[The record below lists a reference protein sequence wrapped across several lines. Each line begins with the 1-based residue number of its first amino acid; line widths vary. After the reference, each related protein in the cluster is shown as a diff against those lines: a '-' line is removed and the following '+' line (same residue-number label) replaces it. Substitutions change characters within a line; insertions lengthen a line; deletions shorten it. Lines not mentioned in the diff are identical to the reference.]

1 MPRRGRRSGCRRGG
15 RKRTKPGQGTL
26 FKKAFGGGGGGGGG
40 GSGGGKKGV
49 ATYKANVFK
58 LKKRK
63 PIAINKKKIRWAKN
77 GMKNVNKNVN
87 KGKNMI
93 DKGKRKADKGKKMIN
108 KGMKNI
114 GKAMDGAQ
122 RGLESA
128 QRGMETVNDGLA
140 QMQEMKDQLTNLGF
154 IKDKN
159 GDEDYEEGGEEVEEG
174 GEEDYI
180 EEEYNEYEGGAEVLE
195 DDGEPVDADDF
206 ADAIGMGEGQTATA
220 ALVVNE
226 GEEKYAVNRFTMTI
240 GIEVLMIMDMICYVR
255 GFMGL
260 FGGALQKLMKGGADF
275 HVAVCPDKIAFNTK
289 WFARK
294 FTLEGKVDTDLAF
307 EALGSCVGRFG
318 SLLVKSKKGNYYYV
332 PCVGKS
338 ATTDLYR
345 SIKETCEE
353 WGMGLTEKKKL
364 ATSWKINGAV
374 TGTPA
379 EVDIEVNEDD

>member
-1 MPRRGRRSGCRRGG
+1 
-15 RKRTKPGQGTL
+15 
-26 FKKAFGGGGGGGGG
+26 
-40 GSGGGKKGV
+40 
-49 ATYKANVFK
+49 
-58 LKKRK
+58 
-63 PIAINKKKIRWAKN
+63 
-77 GMKNVNKNVN
+77 MKNVNKNVN

-159 GDEDYEEGGEEVEEG
+159 GDEDYEEGGEE
-174 GEEDYI
+174 DYI

-226 GEEKYAVNRFTMTI
+226 GEEK
-240 GIEVLMIMDMICYVR
+240 

-260 FGGALQKLMKGGADF
+260 FGGALQKLMKGGTDF

>member
-26 FKKAFGGGGGGGGG
+26 FKKAFGGGGGGG

-159 GDEDYEEGGEEVEEG
+159 GDEDYEEGGEE
-174 GEEDYI
+174 DYI

-240 GIEVLMIMDMICYVR
+240 GIEVLVIMDMICYVR

-260 FGGALQKLMKGGADF
+260 FGGALQKLMKGGTDF